1 MEAQLLALLLM
12 KAMEFAQVM
21 AKAKAEG
28 RDVSADE
35 IQAFRDSLM
44 DSDTALEIAIAK
56 ARTEGR

>member
-35 IQAFRDSLM
+35 IQAFRNSLM